1 MRTRTGSYPEEVD
14 GWAPIDRFQAGG
26 FDADPTLRSNIP
38 FVTPDEP
45 VVSGGFMGTAINVGE
60 VYVHLVRDLRDGTY
74 TTPGFDHALHN
85 SRLMDA
91 VRRSAERGERQKIAS
106 LQETDLRS
114 SSVARMAKS

>member
-45 VVSGGFMGTAINVGE
+45 VVSGGFMGTAINVRE
-60 VYVHLVRDLRDGTY
+60 VYVHLVRDLREGTY
-74 TTPGFDHALHN
+74 TTPGFAHALHH

-106 LQETDLRS
+106 VQETDLRS